1 MEKWHINHLNGVV
14 FSAISNIQKA
24 SDVLETIRLT
34 GTYEEPVDPYEERE
48 EDEDPPEK
56 PSITFIIEQRKRI
69 LRQYTVALALVRA
82 EIIKR
87 ATK

>member
-1 MEKWHINHLNGVV
+1 MEKWHLNHLNGVV

-34 GTYEEPVDPYEERE
+34 GTYEKPEEPEES
-48 EDEDPPEK
+48 DDPPEK
-56 PSITFIIEQRKRI
+56 PSITFIIEQHKRI

>member
-1 MEKWHINHLNGVV
+1 MEKWHLNHLNGVV

-34 GTYEEPVDPYEERE
+34 GTYEEPEEPE
-48 EDEDPPEK
+48 ESDDSPEK
-56 PSITFIIEQRKRI
+56 PSIAFIIEQRKRI

>member
-1 MEKWHINHLNGVV
+1 MEKWHLNHLNGVV

-34 GTYEEPVDPYEERE
+34 GTYEQPEEPEES
-48 EDEDPPEK
+48 DDPPEK
-56 PSITFIIEQRKRI
+56 PSIAFIIEQRKRI

>member
-1 MEKWHINHLNGVV
+1 MEKWHLNHLNGVV

-34 GTYEEPVDPYEERE
+34 GTYEEPD
-48 EDEDPPEK
+48 DSPEK
-56 PSITFIIEQRKRI
+56 PSIAFIIEQRERI